1 MSTPTTTPNQDTLQV
16 NAFALKALLLDTIF
30 QIKHGAHIH
39 RNQIMSKRAVC
50 LFVGISPRTP
60 AKKFLSVLY
69 LIYKNNEQEAEFL
82 TTIRKFGI
90 NLAVWQIC
98 PLIIRWGGFNNFNKF
113 LTFFLGYDNLPVLSC
128 KTVSQKLAKLTANL
142 RPDFNKIL
150 THKIW
155 YYN

>member
-30 QIKHGAHIH
+30 QIKHGHHIH

-50 LFVGISPRTP
+50 SFVGINPRTP

-69 LIYKNNEQEAEFL
+69 LIYKNNGLEAEFL

-90 NLAVWQIC
+90 NLAV
-98 PLIIRWGGFNNFNKF
+98 
-113 LTFFLGYDNLPVLSC
+113 
-128 KTVSQKLAKLTANL
+128 
-142 RPDFNKIL
+142 
-150 THKIW
+150 
-155 YYN
+155 

>member
-90 NLAVWQIC
+90 NLAV
-98 PLIIRWGGFNNFNKF
+98 
-113 LTFFLGYDNLPVLSC
+113 
-128 KTVSQKLAKLTANL
+128 
-142 RPDFNKIL
+142 
-150 THKIW
+150 
-155 YYN
+155 